1 MPDFLMNNQ
10 FCQLTSELRYAT
22 LLTRVSNACYPA
34 EGLILPAKRV
44 TSQDVAKRAGVSRTT
59 VSFVL
64 NNVEGVQITTETRNK
79 VFLAAQELGY
89 VPDASAQSLASG
101 KSQTI
106 GLILARPSKQ
116 ISTDVYLTQ
125 VLDSLFTKLH
135 KHGMRLMLEIL
146 DDQQSQQSYLELI
159 RSKRIDG
166 VIYSGPQFNDET
178 LEALLNLGFPTVL
191 MGHLPGTPFC
201 SVDINNRL
209 AASNATQH
217 LIDLGHT
224 NIACITNAALSYSA
238 AKDRLQ
244 GYLDAL
250 ELNHIAYD
258 KSLVRFGAFTPE
270 SGYAQM
276 ISLLE
281 NQPHYP
287 SAVFVASDVVAIGAL
302 AAIHE
307 KGLRIPHDIA
317 VVGFDDVPL
326 ARFLNPPLT
335 TINIPIKSMAQ
346 IAFSMIIKLVNGQIP
361 DETQIFLD
369 TELVIRQSSL
379 PKFLPKR
386 R

>member
-1 MPDFLMNNQ
+1 M
-10 FCQLTSELRYAT
+10 TSEFQYAT
-22 LLTRVSNACYPA
+22 LLTRVSNACYSV
-34 EGLILPAKRV
+34 EDVQLPAKRI
-44 TSQDVAKRAGVSRTT
+44 TSQDVAEHAGVSRTT

-64 NNVEGVQITTETRNK
+64 NNVEGVQITAETRRR
-79 VFLAAQELGY
+79 VLLAAKDLGY

-116 ISTDVYLTQ
+116 ISADVYLTQ

-135 KHGMRLMLEIL
+135 KYGMRLMLEIL

-178 LEALLNLGFPTVL
+178 LEALLKLGFPTVL

-209 AASNATQH
+209 AASMATQH

-224 NIACITNAALSYSA
+224 NIACITNAALSYAA

-244 GYLDAL
+244 GYCDRL
-250 ELNHIAYD
+250 ENSNIAYD
-258 KSLVRFGAFTPE
+258 KALIRFGAFTPE
-270 SGYAQM
+270 SGYVQM
-276 ISLLE
+276 KNLLE
-281 NQPHYP
+281 TRSHIP

-326 ARFLNPPLT
+326 AKYLTPPLT
-335 TINIPIKSMAQ
+335 TIHIPIRSMAQ
-346 IAFSMIIKLVNGQIP
+346 IAFSMIIKLVNQQTP
-361 DETQIFLD
+361 DDNQIFLD
-369 TELVIRQSSL
+369 AELIIRQSSK
-379 PKFLPKR
+379 PEE
-386 R
+386 

>member
-1 MPDFLMNNQ
+1 MDNRC
-10 FCQLTSELRYAT
+10 CQLTSESQYAT
-22 LLTRVSNACYPA
+22 LLTRVSNACYSA
-34 EGLILPAKRV
+34 EEVQLPAKRI
-44 TSQDVAKRAGVSRTT
+44 TSQDVAEHAGVSRTT

-64 NNVEGVQITTETRNK
+64 NNVEGVQITAETRRR
-79 VFLAAQELGY
+79 VLLAAKDLGY

-116 ISTDVYLTQ
+116 ISADVYLTQ

-135 KHGMRLMLEIL
+135 KYGMRLMLEIL

-178 LEALLNLGFPTVL
+178 LEALLKLGFPTVL

-209 AASNATQH
+209 AASMATQH

-224 NIACITNAALSYSA
+224 NIACITNAALSYAA

-244 GYLDAL
+244 GYCDRL
-250 ELNHIAYD
+250 ENSNIAYD
-258 KSLVRFGAFTPE
+258 KALIRFGAFTPE
-270 SGYAQM
+270 SGYVQM
-276 ISLLE
+276 KNLLE
-281 NQPHYP
+281 TRSHIP

-307 KGLRIPHDIA
+307 KGLRIPRDIA

-326 ARFLNPPLT
+326 AKYLTPPLT
-335 TINIPIKSMAQ
+335 TIHIPIRSMAQ
-346 IAFSMIIKLVNGQIP
+346 IAFSMIIKLVNQQTP
-361 DETQIFLD
+361 DDNQIFLD
-369 TELVIRQSSL
+369 AELIIRQSSK
-379 PKFLPKR
+379 PEE
-386 R
+386 